1 MIYEMNWA
9 DNDSYSCFLLEHD
22 INKTKEQF
30 GEDCIKAIREI
41 GKKYLEKECGWISAR
56 EWIKIAAEKM
66 KDYGYRPVTP
76 ITWGHSGSDIIGDYD
91 IDDNFNIELRPIQED
106 DKEWKKIVGDVLFE
120 KSLERN
126 LVKYVELYSNSI
138 RKLRKKYIL
147 EDLERLRF

>member
-1 MIYEMNWA
+1 MNWS
-9 DNDSYSCFLLEHD
+9 DYDSCVYFMLEHD

-30 GEDCIKAIREI
+30 EEDCVKAIREI
-41 GKKYLEKECGWISAR
+41 GKKYIDEERGWISAR

-66 KDYGYRPVTP
+66 KDYGYKPVDT

-91 IDDNFNIELRPIQED
+91 IDDSFNIELRPISED

-120 KSLERN
+120 KSLEKN
-126 LVKYVELYSNSI
+126 LVKYIELYSNPI
-138 RKLRKKYIL
+138 RKLKKEDIS